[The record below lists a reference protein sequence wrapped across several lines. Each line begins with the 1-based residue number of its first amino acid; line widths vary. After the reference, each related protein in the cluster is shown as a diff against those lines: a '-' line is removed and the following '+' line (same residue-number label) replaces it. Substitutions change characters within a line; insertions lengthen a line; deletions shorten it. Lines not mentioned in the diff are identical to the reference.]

1 MTTLIDKFNI
11 IQKFDYDQLSLV
23 SYFDNFFV
31 DDNNNVSV
39 FIINNCVKQLD
50 TKHHEQL
57 CGIVGIRSQEYIN
70 KTIKKTQETIKKNC
84 FNIEFFVKIIES
96 LSNKHSKLYHCL
108 NTQNKDKTVNNF
120 YNGYDL
126 FFVKLFDNVPFR
138 KYVNNMVLDIDNQI
152 EDLKNFHNLVQKI
165 KSNKPTYLKYIN
177 LIKDSVKSY
186 FENIDMTCP
195 IDEYANVYKLTTFLK
210 HYYKIRKQL
219 FVFNNDQYFVLSD
232 FYSIYFKSFMDLL
245 NQSDNEILKLFLNE
259 NVNHIHGIKYSFTSI
274 DTSNVDK
281 LCENIVVKK
290 LDKIVEDADID
301 LFNSF
306 VAIFDLLC
314 NDKDKKDGYVDNY
327 VKKMCENNETFYYKL
342 NAYIDNCL
350 RNKIK
355 FNCSLI
361 LRNLINKDIFVNFYT
376 QFLKN
381 RLLVENI
388 DINKEV
394 SFLNVLKLENIFG
407 TEKCYKLVTDF
418 ILSNRALIQYR
429 KLHIEFINHQKQN
442 MFNQSI
448 LNVLT
453 VSFGSN
459 GFDFNKYITSNKQL
473 SYVGD
478 QLKDYLITYT
488 QFYNDK
494 YKERN
499 LFWFM
504 DKGNIT
510 YTLTQN
516 ENSVDINCNPLQ
528 SIIIEMFN
536 DKTSL
541 SEDQIKSNP
550 IISDLDKN
558 CYKILL
564 TSLENSGLLIK
575 NGDMF
580 EINVPNKNIDL
591 IDIFNKLRNN
601 EKHVIDM
608 IKYETHIDRETVLK
622 CNIIY
627 ESKQCTINKF
637 DMYNKLKTSL
647 SKYFDLSR
655 DLFDTV
661 LYKCINM
668 MFITEEEGQ
677 LKYSNDI

>member
-1 MTTLIDKFNI
+1 
-11 IQKFDYDQLSLV
+11 
-23 SYFDNFFV
+23 
-31 DDNNNVSV
+31 
-39 FIINNCVKQLD
+39 
-50 TKHHEQL
+50 
-57 CGIVGIRSQEYIN
+57 
-70 KTIKKTQETIKKNC
+70 
-84 FNIEFFVKIIES
+84 
-96 LSNKHSKLYHCL
+96 
-108 NTQNKDKTVNNF
+108 
-120 YNGYDL
+120 
-126 FFVKLFDNVPFR
+126 
-138 KYVNNMVLDIDNQI
+138 
-152 EDLKNFHNLVQKI
+152 
-165 KSNKPTYLKYIN
+165 
-177 LIKDSVKSY
+177 
-186 FENIDMTCP
+186 
-195 IDEYANVYKLTTFLK
+195 
-210 HYYKIRKQL
+210 
-219 FVFNNDQYFVLSD
+219 
-232 FYSIYFKSFMDLL
+232 
-245 NQSDNEILKLFLNE
+245 
-259 NVNHIHGIKYSFTSI
+259 
-274 DTSNVDK
+274 
-281 LCENIVVKK
+281 
-290 LDKIVEDADID
+290 
-301 LFNSF
+301 
-306 VAIFDLLC
+306 
-314 NDKDKKDGYVDNY
+314 
-327 VKKMCENNETFYYKL
+327 
-342 NAYIDNCL
+342 
-350 RNKIK
+350 
-355 FNCSLI
+355 
-361 LRNLINKDIFVNFYT
+361 
-376 QFLKN
+376 
-381 RLLVENI
+381 
-388 DINKEV
+388 
-394 SFLNVLKLENIFG
+394 
-407 TEKCYKLVTDF
+407 
-418 ILSNRALIQYR
+418 
-429 KLHIEFINHQKQN
+429 

-459 GFDFNKYITSNKQL
+459 GFDFNKYITGNKQL

-478 QLKDYLITYT
+478 RLKDYLITYT